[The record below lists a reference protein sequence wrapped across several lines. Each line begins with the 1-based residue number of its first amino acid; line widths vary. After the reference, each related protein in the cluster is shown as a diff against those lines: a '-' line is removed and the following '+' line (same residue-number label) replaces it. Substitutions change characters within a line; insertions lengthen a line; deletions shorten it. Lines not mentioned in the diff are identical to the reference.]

1 MTPAMD
7 ESEHARRRDL
17 MVERD
22 IAGRGVRDRRVLAAM
37 GSVARE
43 HFLPPE
49 MAEFAY
55 EDSPLP
61 IGSGQTISQPYIV
74 ALMAAAAELG
84 PEDRVLEIGTGSG
97 YGAAVLSRVA
107 GEVWTVERHRELAD
121 EARHR
126 LAAAGIE
133 NVYVRAGD
141 GTLGWPEAA
150 PFDAIVVTAGG
161 PAVPQAL
168 VEQLA
173 EDGRLVIPVG
183 GEARDQHLVRGRR
196 HGDDLAQED
205 LGPVRFVPLIGAQG
219 WSGEVDAA
227 ASGAGAGPSPRT
239 ILPATARAG
248 VHRATTLVR
257 ESAQPFSSID
267 EADLGSLL
275 ERVGDCSVVLL
286 GEASHGTSEFY
297 AFRDRLTRE
306 LILRKGFRAVAVEAD
321 WPDAARIDAH
331 VRHRPPSPPPF
342 VAFSRF
348 PTWMWRNREMS
359 RFVDWLHEH
368 NGDLADPEKQV
379 SFHGLDLYS
388 LYTSRD
394 AVLAYLDRVDPAAA
408 VVARSRYSC
417 LSPWEQDP
425 AQYGRAVV
433 TGGFRGCEDGV
444 VATLTDLLKSRLAY
458 AEGDEVDF
466 VEAAQNAAVVAN
478 AERYYRVMYYGSRE
492 SWNLRDQHMFETL
505 RLVRAH
511 RGPATKVVVWEH
523 NSHIGDASA
532 TEMGARGEHNVGQL
546 ARGEYGD
553 DVFLVGFGTDHG
565 TVAAASDWGGPM
577 HRKAVRPAH
586 PDSYERL
593 CHDTGVPAFLLH
605 LREPD
610 RPELRRELAEPRLER
625 AIGVIYRPETE
636 LQSHYFQAALA
647 HQFDEY
653 VWLDETSAV
662 TPLAAHHLE
671 GLPDTYPFGL

>member
-1 MTPAMD
+1 MSAIFD
-7 ESEHARRRDL
+7 DREHARRRAL

-22 IAGRGVRDRRVLAAM
+22 LAARSLRDGRVLAAM

-43 HFLPPE
+43 TFLPPDL
-49 MAEFAY
+49 AEFAY
-55 EDSPLP
+55 EDCPLP

-74 ALMAAAAELG
+74 ALMAEAAELG
-84 PEDRVLEIGTGSG
+84 PGDRVLEIGTGSG

-107 GEVWTVERHRELAD
+107 GEVWTVERHCDLAD
-121 EARHR
+121 EARRR
-126 LAAAGIE
+126 LAAAGCD
-133 NVYVRAGD
+133 NTFVRAGD

-161 PAVPQAL
+161 PLVPQAL
-168 VEQLA
+168 VEQLG
-173 EDGRLVIPVG
+173 DGGRLIIPVG
-183 GEARDQHLVRGRR
+183 PETRSQHLVRARR
-196 HGDDLAQED
+196 RGDELVNED

-219 WSGEVDAA
+219 WASPSDPGPVPPPPVAPTIVPTAA
-227 ASGAGAGPSPRT
+227 RGGAH
-239 ILPATARAG
+239 G
-248 VHRATTLVR
+248 VTTLVH
-257 ESAQPFSSID
+257 ESAQPFTSIG
-267 EADLGSLL
+267 EVDLEPLL
-275 ERVGDCSVVLL
+275 ERIGNCSVVLL

-306 LILRKGFRAVAVEAD
+306 LIVRKGFTAVAVEAD
-321 WPDAARIDAH
+321 WPDAARIDAYI
-331 VRHRPPSPPPF
+331 RHRPPSPPPF
-342 VAFSRF
+342 EIFARF
-348 PTWMWRNREMS
+348 PTWMWRNREVS
-359 RFVDWLHEH
+359 RLVDWLHDH
-368 NGDLADPEKQV
+368 NGGVDDPDRRV

-408 VVARSRYSC
+408 AAARTRYGC
-417 LSPWEQDP
+417 LSPWEHDP
-425 AQYGRAVV
+425 AQYGRAVL

-444 VATLTDLLKSRLAY
+444 VATLTDLLKARLEY
-458 AEGDEVDF
+458 AEGDQVAF

-505 RLVRAH
+505 RLVRSH
-511 RGPATKVVVWEH
+511 RRPDVKVVVWEH

-553 DVFLVGFGTDHG
+553 DVYLVGFGTDHG
-565 TVAAASDWGGPM
+565 EVAAASEWGGPM
-577 HRKAVRPAH
+577 QHKAVRPAH
-586 PDSYERL
+586 PDSYERI

-605 LREPD
+605 LREPT
-610 RPELRRELAEPRLER
+610 RPEVCEELAAPRLER

-636 LQSHYFQAALA
+636 LQSHYFQASLP

-653 VWLDETSAV
+653 VWIDETSAV
-662 TPLAAHHLE
+662 TPLAAHHLA
-671 GLPDTYPFGL
+671 GVPDTYPFGL